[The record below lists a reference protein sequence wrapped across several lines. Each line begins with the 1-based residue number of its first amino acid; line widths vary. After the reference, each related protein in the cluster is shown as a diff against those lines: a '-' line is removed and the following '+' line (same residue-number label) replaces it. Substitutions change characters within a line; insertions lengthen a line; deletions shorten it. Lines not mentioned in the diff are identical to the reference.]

1 MSALTWDV
9 IGERFY
15 ETGVDRGVLFPMKDG
30 VYQKGVAWSG
40 LTGVDENP
48 SGGEVSK
55 IYADNID
62 YLALTSVE
70 EYGCTINAYM
80 SPKEF
85 DACDGSKEIAE
96 GVTIGQQEREHFG
109 FSYRTLIGNETEGTK
124 KGYKIHLVYNCLASP
139 SSRSNSTVNDS
150 PEAQELSREVSTTP
164 ALYTPKG
171 NTAHVVINA
180 DKLRKAGL
188 LHVVRAIEE
197 VIYGSGEEYPARLPS
212 YDDLMALMSSDYL
225 LDSNGATIYDNK
237 KLPVSSS

>member
-109 FSYRTLIGNETEGTK
+109 FSYRTLIGNDTEGTK

-150 PEAQELSREVSTTP
+150 PEAQELSWEVSTTKINVEAEGFEP
-164 ALYTPKG
+164 
-171 NTAHVVINA
+171 TACLTIDSTKVDA
-180 DKLRKAGL
+180 TKLKK
-188 LHVVRAIEE
+188 IEDL
-197 VIYGSGEEYPARLPS
+197 IYGTTDQEP
-212 YDDLMALMSSDYL
+212 
-225 LDSNGATIYDNK
+225 
-237 KLPVSSS
+237 KLPTPDEIITLLAAA

>member
-1 MSALTWDV
+1 MSCLVWDEEGTRKFQNGLDHGV
-9 IGERFY
+9 FY
-15 ETGVDRGVLFPMKDG
+15 SYVSNEYTN
-30 VYQKGVAWSG
+30 GVAWNG

-48 SGGEVSK
+48 NGGEVSK
-55 IYADNID
+55 IYADNGD
-62 YLALTSVE
+62 YLSLTSVE
-70 EYGCTINAYM
+70 EYGFSISAYDQ
-80 SPKEF
+80 PIEF
-85 DACDGSKEIAE
+85 LRANGEASLFGGIS
-96 GVTIGQQEREHFG
+96 IGQQTRKRFG
-109 FSYRTLIGNETEGTK
+109 FSYRTLVKND
-124 KGYKIHLVYNCLASP
+124 KGIQKDAYLIHLVYGCLASP

-150 PEAQELSREVSTTP
+150 PEAQELSWEVSTTP

-171 NTAHVVINA
+171 NTAHVVLNA